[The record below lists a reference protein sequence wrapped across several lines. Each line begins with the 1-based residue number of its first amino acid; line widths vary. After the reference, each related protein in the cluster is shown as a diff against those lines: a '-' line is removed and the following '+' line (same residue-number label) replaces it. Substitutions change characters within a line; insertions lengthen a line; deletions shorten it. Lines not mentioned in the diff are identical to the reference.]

1 MNIYFQLSAL
11 VYTFIT
17 AIVFFTKKKVN
28 TLENYIYRGIL
39 AVTFIEIILDI
50 VNIFIG
56 YMYPNSS
63 LSITISKLFVCSSL
77 TWPVVFVYYIYAITS
92 PRNDGFVLTGNNKN
106 FKHFINML
114 IVTICII
121 IILNTII
128 MNLPISVVPYDG
140 YLVIGGPALYF
151 TYYCIAICLGVIWYF
166 ILSNRINIKQKK
178 YTPVYVFNIL
188 IMVGLAAQLLYPQAP
203 VNVVIAAFTTMVVY
217 FTITNPDL
225 QLIENLNIA
234 TQQADAANHAK
245 SDFLSSMSHEIRTP
259 LNAIIGFSQA
269 LAKENIS
276 GGAKEEVKDIIT
288 ASNSLLE
295 TVNGI
300 LDISKIE
307 ANKIE
312 IVNVDYS
319 TKKLINDIGNIV
331 NSRIGSKVI
340 EFKSEID
347 DDLPPVLYGDVI
359 RIKQIITNL
368 LTNAVKYTKEGHIL
382 LAIDSERIEDKIRLT
397 IRVEDSGI
405 GMTEKDLELIFT
417 KFQRF
422 DMDENVNIQGTGL
435 GMAITKGLVDLM
447 NGEIE
452 VSSEYGKGS
461 KFKVIIDQQ
470 ESTKKIEDLNE
481 QETATNI
488 VPFNA
493 SGQKVLVVDD
503 NKINLKV
510 ADRLL
515 KEYNLQVELVSSGE
529 ECLNRILDGKKYN
542 IIFLDI
548 MMPKMK
554 GSEVLLN
561 LKNIIG
567 FNMPV
572 VALTADVISGM
583 EEKYINEGFDDC
595 LAKPIVEEDLYHIL
609 RKYLKETKNE
619 NNITQRAEHHNSQI
633 SDESIL
639 EENGINVKQGL
650 ELLKDIEMY
659 KMTMTEFYEELTE
672 KINDLNNYKEQED
685 MDSYSILAHSLK
697 TEARYI
703 GCNDLADMSYEHEL
717 AAKDKNIEFVNAN
730 YSKLKMESIRVYDV
744 IKKYLGK

>member
-1 MNIYFQLSAL
+1 
-11 VYTFIT
+11 
-17 AIVFFTKKKVN
+17 
-28 TLENYIYRGIL
+28 
-39 AVTFIEIILDI
+39 
-50 VNIFIG
+50 
-56 YMYPNSS
+56 
-63 LSITISKLFVCSSL
+63 
-77 TWPVVFVYYIYAITS
+77 
-92 PRNDGFVLTGNNKN
+92 
-106 FKHFINML
+106 ML

-121 IILNTII
+121 ITVDTIILN
-128 MNLPISVVPYDG
+128 LPVSVVPYDG
-140 YLVIGGPALYF
+140 YIIIGGPALYF
-151 TYYCIAICLGVIWYF
+151 SYYCIAICLGVIWYF
-166 ILSNRINIKQKK
+166 ILSNRINVKHKK
-178 YTPVYVFNIL
+178 YTPVYVFNFL
-188 IMVGLAAQLLYPQAP
+188 IMIGLAAQLLYPQTP
-203 VNVVIAAFTTMVVY
+203 VNVVIAAFTTTVIY

-269 LAKENIS
+269 LAKEPIS
-276 GGAKEEVKDIIT
+276 GSAKEEVKEILN
-288 ASNSLLE
+288 ASNNLLE
-295 TVNGI
+295 IVNGI

-312 IVNVDYS
+312 IVEVDYS
-319 TKKLINDIGNIV
+319 TKKLISDVGNVV

-340 EFKSEID
+340 EFKTNID
-347 DDLPPVLYGDVI
+347 DKLPDVLYGDVL
-359 RIKQIITNL
+359 RVKQIITNL
-368 LTNAVKYTKEGHIL
+368 LTNSVKYTKQGYIL
-382 LAIDSERIEDKIRLT
+382 LDIQSEQQEEDVKLT
-397 IRVEDSGI
+397 IIVEDSGI
-405 GMTEKDLELIFT
+405 GMTKEDLEQIFT

-447 NGEIE
+447 QGEIDIQ
-452 VSSEYGKGS
+452 SKYGKGTT
-461 KFKVIIDQQ
+461 FKVTLNQKL
-470 ESTKKIEDLNE
+470 STKKLEDLHEEE
-481 QETATNI
+481 QATSI

-515 KEYNLQVELVSSGE
+515 KEYNLKVELVSSGE
-529 ECLNRILDGKKYN
+529 ECINRVLDGKKYD

-554 GSEVLLN
+554 GPEVLQN

-567 FNMPV
+567 FKIPV

-583 EEKYINEGFDDC
+583 EEKYTSEGFDDC
-595 LAKPIVEEDLYHIL
+595 LAKPIVDEDLYHVL
-609 RKYLKETKNE
+609 RKYLKETKE
-619 NNITQRAEHHNSQI
+619 EKTSSNNQEEPKSKKEQSIT
-633 SDESIL
+633 IL
-639 EENGINVKQGL
+639 EENGINVQQGL

-659 KMTMTEFYEELTE
+659 NMTMTEFYDELE
-672 KINDLNNYKEQED
+672 SKLNDLNEYKEQED

-697 TEARYI
+697 TEARYL

-717 AAKDKNIEFVNAN
+717 AAKDNNIDFVNKN
-730 YSKLKMESIRVYDV
+730 YSKLKMESIRIYDI
-744 IKKYLGK
+744 IKKYLDK